1 MSRYGSTLGVAA
13 LLLVCQL
20 GHGASDDCS
29 VVSVSRD
36 GTRTSRGCAEVDV
49 HDALRGFST
58 KKVDGK
64 TEEVPTVHPN
74 FEFMKGSR
82 WLWNNWR
89 EVEFTTDG
97 SFVAPAENCD
107 VKGNAACK
115 WSATDEAVIV
125 HFGGAGAHTLTVE
138 GNSMSG
144 SRDSDGEGVSAVRVA

>member
-1 MSRYGSTLGVAA
+1 LTRHLLTTL
-13 LLLVCQL
+13 
-20 GHGASDDCS
+20 
-29 VVSVSRD
+29 
-36 GTRTSRGCAEVDV
+36 RTPDTPSE
-49 HDALRGFST
+49 
-58 KKVDGK
+58 VDGK

-115 WSATDEAVIV
+115 W
-125 HFGGAGAHTLTVE
+125 
-138 GNSMSG
+138 
-144 SRDSDGEGVSAVRVA
+144 

>member
-1 MSRYGSTLGVAA
+1 MQHSHPSSLTLLPTVDEAPA
-13 LLLVCQL
+13 
-20 GHGASDDCS
+20 HHTPD
-29 VVSVSRD
+29 
-36 GTRTSRGCAEVDV
+36 TPAE
-49 HDALRGFST
+49 
-58 KKVDGK
+58 VDGK

-115 WSATDEAVIV
+115 W
-125 HFGGAGAHTLTVE
+125 
-138 GNSMSG
+138 
-144 SRDSDGEGVSAVRVA
+144 